1 MLAVSGW
8 FTDVEA
14 QSRSRGDQI
23 RRSATVLEQQ
33 RGGLGGGRER
43 SRILGFVGSDLFS
56 SLRDLSLMVANGG
69 GFELGQ
75 SEVAVRVQGVLM
87 RRSSPFPVKG
97 VSEYPFLGGACRGG
111 VLLCDSGLSSGG
123 LA

>member
-23 RRSATVLEQQ
+23 RRSATVLEQR

-69 GFELGQ
+69 GFEL
-75 SEVAVRVQGVLM
+75 VL
-87 RRSSPFPVKG
+87 RS
-97 VSEYPFLGGACRGG
+97 
-111 VLLCDSGLSSGG
+111 
-123 LA
+123 